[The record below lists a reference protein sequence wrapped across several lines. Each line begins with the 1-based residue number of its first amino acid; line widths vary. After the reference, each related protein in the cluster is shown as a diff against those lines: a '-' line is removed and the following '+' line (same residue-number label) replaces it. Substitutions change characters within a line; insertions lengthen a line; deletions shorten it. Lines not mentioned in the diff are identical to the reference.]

1 MSDTSTNHDLHAGAP
16 DAPGEIPSIEEQ
28 PAADG
33 QNTASSSIEEEAS
46 ANGHRS
52 ASSEEMIRE
61 EAHEVGSARVTRQ
74 LAQLTTDPTT
84 QEDGAIEG
92 TQAEAVVVEEKA
104 EADGHI
110 PPLADGEKD
119 EANGHVLPPADRE
132 KAETDAPV
140 LPTAHPAYPHFRRR
154 LVSIALLLVLLAGV
168 IAPLIVTAGYGIQAY
183 ATYRSLRAH
192 ATSGFQHLLNVRTIF
207 SSAGGKPANML
218 DSSRLAHAG
227 QEFAAARSDF
237 AQVQDLL
244 DHTPII
250 HTITQYLPQ
259 YSTQVT
265 SARAAS
271 QIGID
276 IAEIGQQLTAAASI
290 FAPRLHGA
298 LLTTAHTPLIT
309 SADIAL
315 IGTTIDAIL
324 PLMQDI
330 ETQSHSLSLASL
342 PLSAHQRQQVAS
354 YLQLL
359 PQAQKALQWGR
370 AMLGAA
376 SWLLGVDQPRTFL
389 VQTMDRSEL
398 RATGGFTGQYGE
410 LEISNGRIAPFSLHD
425 ISAIEYADNS
435 PTTGNLAP
443 EPYRS
448 WWPFAN
454 WGLRDSNLSA
464 DFPTSAQLAIQQYQL
479 ETHHQV
485 DGVILFTPFLIEHV
499 LQITGPLQIP
509 EYNET
514 ITAQNLEQR
523 LHYYQLD
530 NTAIRREETIEH
542 VSDPSQARKLFT
554 SRVAH
559 VLMDRVRH
567 ASPGELASIGLLML
581 RDLETRDLQVYVTN
595 AQLEGLLMQYG
606 YAGQID
612 RSTTHDGLYV
622 VQANVSAS
630 KASQYVRT
638 IIHDTVTLDAH
649 GGATHVMQLRLAYTQ
664 IGPVYG
670 LDTYRD
676 YVRVYVPPT
685 AKFLWGDGFD
695 TGEPLC
701 GGPYAACAPDGIYPG
716 GELVCPTGQYQAG
729 ASAPMIGDPYAGA
742 WHPLD
747 KIGPPNNFTSDEPG
761 RAMFGGYLVVPK
773 NCTLTATLSWYVPP
787 MGNGPYDLL
796 IQRQTATFP
805 ELDLSILPTPGDC
818 AQLATSGLHFH
829 GIMAGD
835 MSFAL
840 KKGSASSSATSCY
853 PHSGV

>member
-1 MSDTSTNHDLHAGAP
+1 MSDTSTNHDLHAGM
-16 DAPGEIPSIEEQ
+16 PGEIPSIEER
-28 PAADG
+28 PAPDG
-33 QNTASSSIEEEAS
+33 QRAASSSIEEES
-46 ANGHRS
+46 PANGQRA

-61 EAHEVGSARVTRQ
+61 EAHEADGARVTRKLDQ
-74 LAQLTTDPTT
+74 LATNLTT
-84 QEDGAIEG
+84 QEDGVSEVA
-92 TQAEAVVVEEKA
+92 QAEEAVVGEESETDA
-104 EADGHI
+104 DAPPSADG
-110 PPLADGEKD
+110 GKD
-119 EANGHVLPPADRE
+119 E
-132 KAETDAPV
+132 KDAPV
-140 LPTAHPAYPHFRRR
+140 LPSAHPAYPHFRRR
-154 LVSIALLLVLLAGV
+154 LVSIALLLVLLVGV
-168 IAPLIVTAGYGIQAY
+168 IAPLVVTAGYGIQAY

-192 ATSGFQHLLNVRTIF
+192 AESGFQHLLNVRTIF
-207 SSAGGKPANML
+207 SSAGGKPANLL
-218 DSSRLAHAG
+218 DSSRLTHAG
-227 QEFAAARSDF
+227 QEFAAARAEF
-237 AQVQDLL
+237 TQVQDLL
-244 DHTPII
+244 DHTSII

-259 YSTQVT
+259 YRTQVT

-276 IAEIGQQLTAAASI
+276 IAEIGQQLTDAAGI

-324 PLMQDI
+324 PRLQDI
-330 ETQSHSLSLASL
+330 EAQSHSLSLASL

-435 PTTGNLAP
+435 PTTGNPAP

-530 NTAIRREETIEH
+530 NTAIRREEAIEH

-567 ASPGELASIGLLML
+567 ASPGDLASIGLLML
-581 RDLETRDLQVYVTN
+581 RDLKSRDVQVYVTN

-622 VQANVSAS
+622 VQMNVSAS

-638 IIHDTVTLDAH
+638 IIHDTVTLDAQ
-649 GGATHVMQLRLAYTQ
+649 GWATHVMQLRLAYTQ

-676 YVRVYVPPT
+676 YVRVYVPPD

-695 TGEPLC
+695 TGTPLC
-701 GGPYAACAPDGIYPG
+701 GGPLAACAPDGIYPG

-761 RAMFGGYLVVPK
+761 RAMIGGYLVVPK
-773 NCTLTATLSWYVPP
+773 NCTLTATLSWYVLP
-787 MGNGPYDLL
+787 MGSGPYDLL
-796 IQRQTATFP
+796 IQRQAATFP

-840 KKGSASSSATSCY
+840 KKAPISSSSTSCY
-853 PHSGV
+853 PQSGV